1 MALSGLSI
9 FFKSTSSSLFKGST
23 YFLLKF
29 GGSSWPWL
37 YGICSWIYNYL
48 CNQCPSPL
56 KLFWVRIQLR
66 PGVLDTTLC
75 DKVCQWLAADQWFS
89 QGSPVSSTNKSDCHD
104 IAEIL
109 LKVALNTIDPYIL
122 LPILGDNLL
131 HYELSRVLYNLLPV
145 LGDNLLHYGLSRV
158 LYEDKIWDITFQIL
172 EALNY
177 LHSKQIRH
185 SDVKRKFFLYN
196 HKIFAVIYDMVLSL
210 LL

>member
-1 MALSGLSI
+1 VTCGRSVVFSG
-9 FFKSTSSSLFKGST
+9 
-23 YFLLKF
+23 
-29 GGSSWPWL
+29 
-37 YGICSWIYNYL
+37 
-48 CNQCPSPL
+48 
-56 KLFWVRIQLR
+56 
-66 PGVLDTTLC
+66 
-75 DKVCQWLAADQWFS
+75 FS
-89 QGSPVSSTNKSDCHD
+89 GFRHD

-131 HYELSRVLYNLLPV
+131 HYQLSRVLYNLLPV

-185 SDVKRKFFLYN
+185 SDVKRKFFYTTIKFL
-196 HKIFAVIYDMVLSL
+196 LSYMIWCCRCYR
-210 LL
+210 